1 MDNVE
6 MNALMTIKGRNI
18 QQTKRS
24 FNVQCDFFHM
34 KGHTRAECYK
44 IIGYPTNFKPK
55 KKYGGNAANNVI
67 VNDNRKHD
75 THGSSSVNMAGND
88 DITVFLVESSNK
100 EWIIDMGATD
110 HMNSDMN
117 LLDNTVKISDPKEKK
132 ELYSGKVRRIGK
144 EIGGLYLLTQAYA
157 KGSTAEITSLI
168 ASKEKQDIKL
178 WHTRLGHA
186 SIKTL
191 SQLFH
196 FSQSSCKSQLEQCI
210 VYPLDTSGCSS
221 HTVLAELMK
230 SSAYYILMY
239 GGHIMYK
246 PLMNQFNRIIKA
258 FRSDNEGEFLH
269 SECSAFF
276 QNHGIKHQRTCVYT
290 PQQNGI
296 AEGKNRHILEG
307 CCFREKIFPFKNRK
321 QSQYHLFLELEN
333 PGDMLYDVEVPI
345 EEVADASSPLSE
357 AMPTADQPSPAAEL
371 DVQEAMPTQ
380 DNESHISQEATLPS
394 APPPSIPPMEP
405 LRRSERDKKNP
416 VWMSDYITVTTTVTM
431 QNYLTYAR
439 LKPHYQLYLAALT
452 SISEQT
458 IFSEASQDPRWVE
471 EMRAEIQ
478 ALEEN
483 KTWEVVQLPPEK
495 SPIGLKWV
503 FKVKYK
509 ANGDVERFKARLV
522 SKGYNHH
529 EGIDYQETFSHVVKI
544 VTVRTVISIATAEGW
559 LLHQM
564 DIYNAFLQCDLY
576 EEVYMKLPEGFASQG
591 E

>member
-1 MDNVE
+1 ME
-6 MNALMTIKGRNI
+6 
-18 QQTKRS
+18 
-24 FNVQCDFFHM
+24 
-34 KGHTRAECYK
+34 
-44 IIGYPTNFKPK
+44 P
-55 KKYGGNAANNVI
+55 
-67 VNDNRKHD
+67 
-75 THGSSSVNMAGND
+75 
-88 DITVFLVESSNK
+88 
-100 EWIIDMGATD
+100 
-110 HMNSDMN
+110 
-117 LLDNTVKISDPKEKK
+117 
-132 ELYSGKVRRIGK
+132 
-144 EIGGLYLLTQAYA
+144 
-157 KGSTAEITSLI
+157 
-168 ASKEKQDIKL
+168 
-178 WHTRLGHA
+178 
-186 SIKTL
+186 
-191 SQLFH
+191 
-196 FSQSSCKSQLEQCI
+196 
-210 VYPLDTSGCSS
+210 
-221 HTVLAELMK
+221 
-230 SSAYYILMY
+230 
-239 GGHIMYK
+239 
-246 PLMNQFNRIIKA
+246 
-258 FRSDNEGEFLH
+258 
-269 SECSAFF
+269 
-276 QNHGIKHQRTCVYT
+276 
-290 PQQNGI
+290 
-296 AEGKNRHILEG
+296 
-307 CCFREKIFPFKNRK
+307 
-321 QSQYHLFLELEN
+321 EN
-333 PGDMLYDVEVPI
+333 PGDMPYDAEVPV
-345 EEVADASSPLSE
+345 EEVVDASPRLSE
-357 AMPTADQPSPAAEL
+357 AMPIVDQPSITANL
-371 DVQEAMPTQ
+371 DVQEAIPTQ
-380 DNESHISQEATLPS
+380 DNESHISEEVTLPS
-394 APPPSIPPMEP
+394 AALPMET